1 MSCVR
6 SRSLHQLSSSEGVLR
21 EPGAKKRLVLD
32 GLLVRDVSRQV
43 LASVECCGFKLILD
57 VSSLLDILFVA
68 WAHMELSMLLK
79 HI

>member
-1 MSCVR
+1 MRMDC
-6 SRSLHQLSSSEGVLR
+6 
-21 EPGAKKRLVLD
+21 
-32 GLLVRDVSRQV
+32 LLVRDVSRQV